1 MNLKIVF
8 RTAVALALTTAI
20 GGAVVAVQLF
30 TTVKE
35 AQQAREV
42 AIQHWLDANPSG
54 IEVVSRYREACES
67 GPVLSAV
74 HKSVDR
80 PLSFA
85 ECSVKVGSDSLADV
99 IQKANDS
106 VTAPAPLR
114 WL

>member
-8 RTAVALALTTAI
+8 RTATAFALTAVL
-20 GGAVVAVQLF
+20 GGAVVAVQLYS
-30 TTVKE
+30 TVNR
-35 AQQAREV
+35 AQHSRDV
-42 AIQHWLDANPSG
+42 AIQHWLEENPNGS
-54 IEVVSRYREACES
+54 EVVSRYREACES
-67 GPVLSAV
+67 GPVSSAV
-74 HKSVDR
+74 RKSVDR

-85 ECSVKVGSDSLADV
+85 ECSAQVGSYSLADV

>member
-8 RTAVALALTTAI
+8 RTATAFALTAALC
-20 GGAVVAVQLF
+20 GAVVAVQLYN
-30 TTVKE
+30 TVNH
-35 AQQAREV
+35 AQHARDV
-42 AIQHWLDANPSG
+42 AIQHWLEANPNGS
-54 IEVVSRYREACES
+54 EAVSRYREACES
-67 GPVLSAV
+67 GPVSSAV
-74 HKSVDR
+74 RKSVDR

-85 ECSVKVGSDSLADV
+85 ECSAQVGSNSLADV